1 VEYFVAS
8 YLQPYYTQGE
18 NRMEE
23 EPTKPDLTELL
34 RKWKA
39 DNWLR
44 RFNQRDEDE

>member
-1 VEYFVAS
+1 MSEK
-8 YLQPYYTQGE
+8 
-18 NRMEE
+18 

-44 RFNQRDEDE
+44 RFNHGLEKEQQP

>member
-1 VEYFVAS
+1 MSEK
-8 YLQPYYTQGE
+8 
-18 NRMEE
+18 

-39 DNWLR
+39 DNWLD